1 MLAPSE
7 RGERFAPIPRL
18 CIREQGEL
26 LLLEPELIG
35 ELRPWRLN
43 EAAGRFDLEGYDP
56 DADAKEWVLG
66 LDPSRKIEILDF
78 QDRQY
83 ALAGIDNGAT
93 DQALARWLDRE
104 VRTAE
109 FTQVEMLAYLSD
121 LIGRLKTARN
131 LTLEQLWR
139 TRFPLARAIR
149 EKLGRLREE
158 ALRNA
163 TQELLF
169 GPAPVVETSFD
180 YAFPYLPS
188 RYFPRDTYKGRY
200 LQLFQQRGN
209 HYYPVIGAFD
219 NDEEAECALALA
231 TANGVRYWV
240 RNVDSQ
246 PDNSF
251 SIPLDGGRF
260 YPDFVAELLDGR
272 LLVVEYKGREDT
284 KDARKRQMGELWARG
299 SHGKALF
306 LWAKQKDEN
315 GRDLSGQIRAAIG

>member
-1 MLAPSE
+1 
-7 RGERFAPIPRL
+7 
-18 CIREQGEL
+18 
-26 LLLEPELIG
+26 
-35 ELRPWRLN
+35 
-43 EAAGRFDLEGYDP
+43 
-56 DADAKEWVLG
+56 
-66 LDPSRKIEILDF
+66 
-78 QDRQY
+78 
-83 ALAGIDNGAT
+83 
-93 DQALARWLDRE
+93 
-104 VRTAE
+104 
-109 FTQVEMLAYLSD
+109 
-121 LIGRLKTARN
+121 
-131 LTLEQLWR
+131 
-139 TRFPLARAIR
+139 
-149 EKLGRLREE
+149 
-158 ALRNA
+158 
-163 TQELLF
+163 
-169 GPAPVVETSFD
+169 VVETSFD